1 MWILTQNGKRIL
13 STDGMD
19 EINVADP
26 ADGRTDFAVMLH
38 RRMDRKPFALGF
50 YRKKDNAKTV
60 LSDIMKAQSKFYSCQ
75 GGNDL
80 TTGGFQPGYVA
91 IPPKTFEMPP
101 DIEDVSKREIKAG
114 RGQTA

>member
-26 ADGRTDFAVMLH
+26 AEGRTDFAVMLH
-38 RRMDRKPFALGF
+38 RRMDGKPFALGF
-50 YRKKDNAKTV
+50 YRKKDNAITV
-60 LSDIMKAQSKFYSCQ
+60 LSDILKAQAVYYSCK
-75 GGNDL
+75 GGTDL
-80 TTGGFQPGYVA
+80 ASGGFQPGYVA

-101 DIEDVSKREIKAG
+101 DTEEAFKREIRYGKEQMA
-114 RGQTA
+114 